1 MTEAVAIVG
10 GGPVG
15 SLLALGLALRD
26 IPVVVYEAR
35 SDPRLGVGH
44 TGRSINL
51 TLAERG
57 WNAIREV
64 GVEAAVQAISL
75 PLRGRMIHGEDGQT
89 RYQPYTS
96 DGDAIFSCS
105 RAMLSNLLVQ
115 LAAEHPN
122 VTVRF
127 EHRCLGADLE
137 RRVLRFERPRG
148 DVVEVAPM
156 RVFAADGAFST
167 VRRSLF
173 TQAGFQFFQRLSSLM
188 YKELR
193 VPQTPD
199 GSFAFDPAA
208 LHLWPRGECM
218 VVAFPNVDRSF
229 TVSMFMPAQGQ
240 GSFATLSDP
249 PSLERFLE
257 AACPELRHAS
267 STIVADW
274 FAVPPA
280 MLVSGGCHPW
290 IHEDWLALIGDA
302 AHALVPFL
310 GQGLNA
316 GLEDCSVLLDCIDR
330 FADDWQKVVEQYQ
343 EARSANCAAVI
354 ELAESHYEELA
365 RSARDPIFLVR
376 KALEEKV
383 HRLGPDRFVP
393 LYSMV
398 AFENRPYVDVAQARD
413 SQARL
418 LDRLMALP
426 DIALRWDGPEVEAA
440 IRREL
445 AGLEVPDARA
455 SGRPPPVVAS

>member
-1 MTEAVAIVG
+1 MSEAIAIVG

-26 IPVVVYEAR
+26 IPAVVYEAR
-35 SDPRLGVGH
+35 ADPRLGVGQA
-44 TGRSINL
+44 GRSINL

-57 WNAIREV
+57 WNAMREV
-64 GVEAAVQAISL
+64 GVEAAVEAISL
-75 PLRGRMIHGEDGQT
+75 PLRGRMIHSEDGQS
-89 RYQPYTS
+89 RYHPYTS

-105 RAMLSNLLVQ
+105 RAMLSNLLVG

-122 VTVRF
+122 ITVHF

-137 RRVLRFERPRG
+137 RRVLRFERPHG
-148 DVVEVAPM
+148 GVVEVTST

-173 TQAGFQFFQRLSSLM
+173 AQPGFQFFQRLSPLM

-193 VPQTPD
+193 VPQTAD
-199 GSFAFDPAA
+199 GTFAFDPEA

-218 VVAFPNVDRSF
+218 VVAFPNVDRTF
-229 TVSMFMPAQGQ
+229 TVSMFMPAHGED
-240 GSFATLSDP
+240 SFAALADP

-257 AACPELRHAS
+257 VTCPDLRRAS
-267 STIVADW
+267 RTIVGDW

-302 AHALVPFL
+302 AHVLVPFL

-316 GLEDCSVLLDCIDR
+316 GFEDCSVLLDCIDR

-365 RSARDPIFLVR
+365 RAARDPLFLVR
-376 KALEEKV
+376 KALEDKV

-398 AFENRPYVDVAQARD
+398 AFENRPYLEVAQARD
-413 SQARL
+413 RQAQL
-418 LDRLMALP
+418 LDRLMARP
-426 DIALRWDGPEVEAA
+426 DIASCWDGPDVERT

-445 AGLEVPDARA
+445 AALEVQDAGT